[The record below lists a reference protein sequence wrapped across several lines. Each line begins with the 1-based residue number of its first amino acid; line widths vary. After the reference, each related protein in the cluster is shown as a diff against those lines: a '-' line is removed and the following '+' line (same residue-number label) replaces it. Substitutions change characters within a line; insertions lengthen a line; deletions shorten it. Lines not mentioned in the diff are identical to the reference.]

1 MAPRQKRLLLA
12 VDGSERALQTVRYA
26 GEEDAF
32 KGMKIVLFHV
42 FNSIPDAYYD
52 LEKEPKSVR
61 VVRHVRSWEAQQKKN
76 IRKYM
81 DDARQMLLS
90 AGHAEPAVDINIQA
104 RRKGVARDIIIEA
117 HKGYDA
123 VLVRRR
129 GATALKNII
138 VGSVTNKLLEKLSF
152 IPVLI
157 AGRKQVNKKVLVAVD
172 GSPCANRAVQFVADT
187 LGPAGNYQVR
197 LVHVVRGGTPSD
209 IDVYKENGIADSGA
223 DFFRCRRCADR
234 RWIRCATYLDQ
245 NRFRCIEPR
254 RCHRQSRR
262 ARRLEHHCC
271 RQTGIV
277 QCRRFFHGPGQ
288 QQGGPRRT
296 NGYGVDCDLTVRGA
310 GRTRCHLMS
319 IQPSMDQS
327 TIFKNVSGID
337 DHHGY

>member
-1 MAPRQKRLLLA
+1 VAP
-12 VDGSERALQTVRYA
+12 S
-26 GEEDAF
+26 
-32 KGMKIVLFHV
+32 LFHV

-81 DDARQMLLS
+81 DDARQMLFS

-157 AGRKQVNKKVLVAVD
+157 AGRKQVNKKVLIAVD

-197 LVHVVRGGTPSD
+197 LVHVVRGSTPSD
-209 IDVYKENGIADSGA
+209 IDVYKENGIADSGPIFSGA
-223 DFFRCRRCADR
+223 VDVLTAAGFDAQHISTRTVSGVLSRAGAIVKAAEQGDWSTIVVGRRGLSSVGDFFMGRVS
-234 RWIRCATYLDQ
+234 
-245 NRFRCIEPR
+245 NKVV
-254 RCHRQSRR
+254 H
-262 ARRLEHHCC
+262 
-271 RQTGIV
+271 
-277 QCRRFFHGPGQ
+277 
-288 QQGGPRRT
+288 
-296 NGYGVDCDLTVRGA
+296 A
-310 GRTRCHLMS
+310 GR
-319 IQPSMDQS
+319 MD
-327 TIFKNVSGID
+327 TVWIVT
-337 DHHGY
+337 